1 MMEARQSSA
10 SAHSGV
16 ELCRDVCVL
25 RAGHRVLLVVMP
37 PVIGDLYKTSQPQGR
52 FWTASRKARSAG
64 VQRAVPPLE
73 LRALDGV
80 AGELDRPLIRAGGSH
95 GVARAAEQFGVRRV
109 QRLVAL
115 ERRIA

>member
-37 PVIGDLYKTSQPQGR
+37 PVIGDLYKTSQHRGDFGQPPERLVQPACSAPCR
-52 FWTASRKARSAG
+52 RSSSARST
-64 VQRAVPPLE
+64 
-73 LRALDGV
+73 ALLV
-80 AGELDRPLIRAGGSH
+80 SSIARSY
-95 GVARAAEQFGVRRV
+95 ARAAATVSPA
-109 QRLVAL
+109 RLSSSAC
-115 ERRIA
+115 AACSGW